1 MSATMQVICLKETGH
16 VLAALSTGTAGAAPA
31 LAALAGEDLP
41 LAALRSTLDGTAGMP
56 AVRSYV
62 PQAALELKSVTLDP
76 AVLARP
82 MHHAVDG
89 GRVVE
94 LPALAP
100 PAQPANRLDN
110 ARLLVEGGLADA
122 VAFSIVAA
130 RDDPIGTRRVQSG
143 RFVSVLAPPAVDQLS
158 LALHILPGDTPAAI
172 PNGTYDIFLAI
183 EGHRPFWGSDSAP

>member
-1 MSATMQVICLKETGH
+1 MNATMQVICLKETGH
-16 VLAALSTGTAGAAPA
+16 VLAAVAAATAGAAPA

-41 LAALRSTLDGTAGMP
+41 LAALRSTLDGTAGLP

-62 PQAALELKSVTLDP
+62 PQAVLELKTVPFDP
-76 AVLARP
+76 AVIARP

-89 GRVVE
+89 ARVVA

-110 ARLLVEGGLADA
+110 ARLLVDGGLADS
-122 VAFSIVAA
+122 VAFTIVAA
-130 RDDPIGTRRVQSG
+130 RDDPLGTRRVQSG

-158 LALHILPGDTPAAI
+158 LALHILPGDTPAAV
-172 PNGTYDIFLAI
+172 PTGTYDIFLAI
-183 EGHRPFWGSDSAP
+183 EGRRPFWGSDAAP